1 MIIPILA
8 VVAILTYLAWI
19 RIEPLAWRI
28 PLGLI
33 SGTVFVALV
42 MLLLVNFDRHYGM
55 EKVTKTETQQIYSA
69 VGDKLPIGVLVTKEL
84 GTKADNYVLIYAN
97 KADGKAT
104 PHFVPDTKHM
114 VQAVKKSAT
123 YREAEVAKA
132 TVKTT
137 TTRWEWQ
144 NNIFKFLLGFGGEG
158 GTIAKQSSVVT
169 IPKSSWL
176 VVTESQAKRLTKLQG
191 SQNATQQQALQQ
203 TVAEQV
209 MAYRE
214 ANPTATPAQLAQ
226 AEQKVTTETTL
237 AAVRKMLAEN

>member
-19 RIEPLAWRI
+19 RIEPLAWRV

-55 EKVTKTETQQIYSA
+55 EKVTKTETHQIYSA

-84 GTKADNYVLIYAN
+84 GTKADNYVLVYAD
-97 KADGKAT
+97 KKDAKAT

-123 YREAEVAKA
+123 YREANVAQA
-132 TVKTT
+132 TVTTT
-137 TTRWEWQ
+137 TTRWEWR
-144 NNIFKFLLGFGGEG
+144 NKVFEFLLGFGGEG
-158 GTIAKQSSVVT
+158 GTVAKQSSVVT
-169 IPKSSWL
+169 MPKSSWL
-176 VVTESQAKRLTKLQG
+176 AVTDKQAKQLTKLQG
-191 SQNATQQQALQQ
+191 AQDTAQQQALQQ
-203 TVAEQV
+203 VVAEQV

-214 ANPTATPAQLAQ
+214 VNPMATPAELAKV
-226 AEQKVTTETTL
+226 EQKVTTETTV
-237 AAVRKMLAEN
+237 AAVKKMLAEN

>member
-28 PLGLI
+28 PLGVI
-33 SGTVFVALV
+33 SETVFVALV

-55 EKVTKTETQQIYSA
+55 KKVTRAETQQIYSA
-69 VGDKLPIGVLVTKEL
+69 VGDKLPIGILVTKEL
-84 GTKADNYVLIYAN
+84 GTKADNYVLVYAN
-97 KADGKAT
+97 EAEDKAT

-123 YREAEVAKA
+123 YREADVPKA

-137 TTRWEWQ
+137 TTRLEWR
-144 NNIFKFLLGFGGEG
+144 NEVFKFLLGFGGEG

-176 VVTESQAKRLTKLQG
+176 AVTESQAKRLTKLQG
-191 SQNATQQQALQQ
+191 NQDATQQQALQQ
-203 TVAEQV
+203 AVAEQV
-209 MAYRE
+209 IAYRE
-214 ANPTATPAQLAQ
+214 ANPAATPAQLAEV
-226 AEQKVTTETTL
+226 EQKVTTETTL
-237 AAVRKMLAEN
+237 AAVKKMLAED